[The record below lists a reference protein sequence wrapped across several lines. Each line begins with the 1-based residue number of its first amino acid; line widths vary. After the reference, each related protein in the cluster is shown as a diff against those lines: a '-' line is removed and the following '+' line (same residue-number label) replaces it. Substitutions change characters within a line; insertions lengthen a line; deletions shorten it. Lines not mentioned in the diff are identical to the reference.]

1 MIMSNV
7 AATICIILGFI
18 AIISPSAIENFVGI
32 SANGLEGKSEVRATY
47 GGFFIGIAMYALYT
61 QSAEAFLT
69 IGIGWLGAALIRTAT
84 LMTGSYSFKNLGA
97 VFFEF
102 LIGILCM
109 VNFIQGG

>member
-18 AIISPSAIENFVGI
+18 AIISPSSIENFVSI
-32 SANGLEGKSEVRATY
+32 SASGLEGKSEVRATY

-69 IGIGWLGAALIRTAT
+69 IGIGWLGASLIRAT
-84 LMTGSYSFKNLGA
+84 TVITGSYSVKNLGA
-97 VFFEF
+97 IFFEL
-102 LIGILCM
+102 LIGVLCM
-109 VNFIQGG
+109 GSFI